1 MTRLFFSAGVARI
14 VVLQRNSL
22 TTRKSTGDHTAPSAI
37 SANRVERGSAVIR
50 TRTKPSAESQTKN
63 CDN

>member
-22 TTRKSTGDHTAPSAI
+22 TTRKSTGDHTAPSATY
-37 SANRVERGSAVIR
+37 ANRVGMGRLS
-50 TRTKPSAESQTKN
+50 
-63 CDN
+63 

>member
-14 VVLQRNSL
+14 VVLQQNSL
-22 TTRKSTGDHTAPSAI
+22 TTRKSTGDHTAPNAI
-37 SANRVERGSAVIR
+37 SANRVGHGSAVIR
-50 TRTKPSAESQTKN
+50 TRTKHSAESQTKN

>member
-14 VVLQRNSL
+14 VVLQQNSL
-22 TTRKSTGDHTAPSAI
+22 TTRKSTGGHTAPSATY
-37 SANRVERGSAVIR
+37 ANRVGHGSAVIR
-50 TRTKPSAESQTKN
+50 TRTKHSVESQTKN

>member
-14 VVLQRNSL
+14 VVLQQNSL
-22 TTRKSTGDHTAPSAI
+22 TTRKYTGDHTAPSAI

-50 TRTKPSAESQTKN
+50 TRTKHLAESQTKN